1 MGIIVIVGLVIV
13 AAIIGLFLFLEREQ
27 AIKITTA
34 VAGLYLTLIGIN
46 YGMSVYEKQASSF
59 DKSRAE
65 ARATFDGVRRDFER
79 EFNGERAT
87 DEERAQER
95 ARRDVY
101 TAQLKKEAEQAAAEA
116 EAQAKIHKEALD
128 DTRKE
133 IKALTVKTKKSLD
146 KTGIGGDITSGEVAG
161 Q

>member
-13 AAIIGLFLFLEREQ
+13 AVIIGLFLFLERDQ
-27 AIKITTA
+27 AIKIATA

-65 ARATFDGVRRDFER
+65 ARSTFDSVRRDFDR
-79 EFNGERAT
+79 EFNGESAT
-87 DEERAQER
+87 AEERAQER
-95 ARRDVY
+95 ANRDAY
-101 TAQLKKEAEQAAAEA
+101 TAQLKKEAEQAGVEA

-146 KTGIGGDITSGEVAG
+146 KTGIGGDIPSGEVAG